1 MCVTVYCL
9 LSYVS
14 YYIANYSVC
23 CVYAVSQY
31 ERLAVA
37 EYYIIIYKKQKMNH
51 VYITMYM

>member
-37 EYYIIIYKKQKMNH
+37 EYYIIIYQKQKMNH